1 MAIFNEAFIG
11 DIIVLNEKKTHEE
24 YAKEKFKKKYNFVP
38 DKPGSSKGTIEVD
51 GKKYN
56 IDINSDTIESKTG
69 DKNGSIGVD
78 NRFFKLKGSNK
89 SERRDAALYHEIGH
103 QSLHNSNPKSET
115 VDSKNRSQKYFRKEI
130 KNSIKNK
137 TGADID
143 DDPYS
148 AADSLFRDKPRI
160 ISLINRMPK
169 DKAKEFIYKNGFDE
183 DDYLKDS
190 KKEDQDRRDKDFE
203 KAKKFEK
210 PKNPHLRAEEFE
222 ADRYAANRTSER
234 AVKKSLANYN
244 KISKKDSKLSKD
256 VKSDVAQEDFK
267 QRSKALKDEDLRDA
281 KTYK

>member
-1 MAIFNEAFIG
+1 MARSDDYKDSTDDELDTASQRVFEKLQKVNKEYLGWFEVLLSVVLFNSDNSIKLITD
-11 DIIVLNEKKTHEE
+11 DIISKMRKTHMSTITISLDGMKKTHEE

-69 DKNGSIGVD
+69 DKNGNIGVD

-137 TGADID
+137 TGV
-143 DDPYS
+143 
-148 AADSLFRDKPRI
+148 DSVETAREL
-160 ISLINRMPK
+160 LQ
-169 DKAKEFIYKNGFDE
+169 KNGI
-183 DDYLKDS
+183 
-190 KKEDQDRRDKDFE
+190 
-203 KAKKFEK
+203 
-210 PKNPHLRAEEFE
+210 N
-222 ADRYAANRTSER
+222 
-234 AVKKSLANYN
+234 
-244 KISKKDSKLSKD
+244 I
-256 VKSDVAQEDFK
+256 
-267 QRSKALKDEDLRDA
+267 
-281 KTYK
+281 

>member
-1 MAIFNEAFIG
+1 
-11 DIIVLNEKKTHEE
+11 
-24 YAKEKFKKKYNFVP
+24 
-38 DKPGSSKGTIEVD
+38 
-51 GKKYN
+51 
-56 IDINSDTIESKTG
+56 
-69 DKNGSIGVD
+69 
-78 NRFFKLKGSNK
+78 
-89 SERRDAALYHEIGH
+89 
-103 QSLHNSNPKSET
+103 
-115 VDSKNRSQKYFRKEI
+115 
-130 KNSIKNK
+130 
-137 TGADID
+137 
-143 DDPYS
+143 
-148 AADSLFRDKPRI
+148 
-160 ISLINRMPK
+160 MPK

-281 KTYK
+281 KPYK